1 MQYKTFIT
9 KVLEVAS
16 KIATDNFGKVPGYA
30 KKEDKNQVLTK
41 TDLEIGKFLVNEIRN
56 NYPDHNII
64 DEEAGIVDNKSTF
77 TWVIDPIDGT
87 SNFANGIPMYGI
99 MVGLLEKSQPIA
111 GGIAQPSFSEIFF
124 AEKNQG
130 AFCNDI
136 PIRVSQ
142 EKELINSLVAYGI
155 DGHQE
160 NPKFTESECLLLSKI
175 ILNIRNLRASNSC
188 YDFTAVATGKY
199 GAYLNQTSKIW
210 DNVAPQIIVEEAG
223 GTYTDFKGKP
233 IDYSDPISKT
243 NNNFIYIAATPE
255 IHKQLL
261 AIILG

>member
-1 MQYKTFIT
+1 MQYKNFIT
-9 KVLEVAS
+9 GILKDAS

-41 TDLEIGKFLVNEIRN
+41 TDLEIGDFLVGKICE
-56 NYPDHNII
+56 NYPTHNII
-64 DEEAGIVDNKSTF
+64 DEEAGIVDNKSKF
-77 TWVIDPIDGT
+77 TWVVDPIDGT

-99 MVGLLEKSQPIA
+99 MVALLEKGQPVA
-111 GGIAQPSFSEIFF
+111 GGIAQPSFLEIFY

-130 AFCNDI
+130 AFCNNTV
-136 PIRVSQ
+136 IRVSQ

-160 NPKFTESECLLLSKI
+160 NTKFTEDECFLLSKI
-175 ILNIRNLRASNSC
+175 VLKIRNLRASNSC

-210 DNVAPQIIVEEAG
+210 DNVAPQIIIEEAG
-223 GTYTDFKGKP
+223 GIYTDFRGKP
-233 IDYSDPISKT
+233 IDYSDPISKA
-243 NNNFIYIAATPE
+243 NNNFIYVAAAPE

-261 AIILG
+261 SIILA